1 MVASVGMANRV
12 CQTLTRARGRAG
24 TEFGNAAARGPQ
36 KSIEHECSVLIGH
49 LEHIPGQE
57 SVSGK
62 VVAVM
67 LLTSFGHAATCNH
80 APTVIKCENTR

>member
-1 MVASVGMANRV
+1 M
-12 CQTLTRARGRAG
+12 CARRSHARGGRAG

-57 SVSGK
+57 SVGGK
-62 VVAVM
+62 VVAALAAVM
-67 LLTSFGHAATCNH
+67 LLTSFGHTATCNH